1 MASAILLSE
10 RPEEDLQ
17 IFNRGVGGDRIVNLY
32 ARMAVD
38 GYVLQ
43 PELMSVLVGVNDT
56 CLDGQRPNGVPLGA
70 PCLPC
75 LPCLPC
81 QMLLHKAPAAVHCR

>member
-1 MASAILLSE
+1 MTSVVCG
-10 RPEEDLQ
+10 Q
-17 IFNRGVGGDRIVNLY
+17 LY

-56 CLDGQRPNGVPLGA
+56 CLDGQRPNGVPLGL
-70 PCLPC
+70 PLTCPLRCLISFC
-75 LPCLPC
+75 T
-81 QMLLHKAPAAVHCR
+81 KARWPSSLQPR